1 MTSGPGLTGD
11 QLREALDVFTDG
23 VRPAPDAYQQVRR
36 EWRRRERRRRRIV
49 AILMAVLFVCAD
61 AVGLWALNHGDDRP
75 HVIFNDPAP
84 TQRQSPAIN
93 TP

>member
-1 MTSGPGLTGD
+1 MTSGPALSGD
-11 QLREALDVFTDG
+11 QLRAALDALTDG
-23 VRPAPDAYQQVRR
+23 VQPAPDAYQRVRR

-49 AILMAVLFVCAD
+49 ATLMAVLFVCAD
-61 AVGLWALNHGDDRP
+61 AVGLWALNQADDRP

-84 TQRQSPAIN
+84 SQRQAPAID